1 LTAFE
6 VNCDKFT
13 PLMKTR
19 ALLFATCFFCTVA
32 FLFISCGK
40 EHSFEVPSSVSNDS
54 SVAKYTLGVASD
66 TCTGVVLAG
75 TYMSG
80 VAMSGS
86 NTATIQVTVTSKG
99 AYDITTT
106 VVNSISFSAKGNF
119 TNTGTQTVALTASG
133 NPSAAGEKTFSV
145 TGASNKCKFDITF
158 SPAAP
163 PAVFTLAGSPDT
175 CTAPVI
181 SGVYAKGTALSAS
194 NTITLKVNVTTAG
207 SYNITTNTANGI
219 SFSGSGV
226 FVSTGNDMDVTLTG
240 SGTPSEKGITT
251 LTPDITSSCSFNIP
265 VADEP
270 PVGSGTFTCKV
281 DGTLITFNQS
291 ASADITDPITEE
303 PYLMLGGHK
312 DGDPENYFHIFISN
326 NDKTAVKAGTYDEKH
341 FVGTSLSDLG
351 YRIEADYIA
360 KNADLSTTM
369 WNTSSSIPG
378 LSTGQPFTIK
388 ITSITSTRVKGTF
401 SGKLSN
407 TPDDNAFRTITE
419 GVFDLPIQ

>member
-1 LTAFE
+1 
-6 VNCDKFT
+6 
-13 PLMKTR
+13 MKTR
-19 ALLFATCFFCTVA
+19 ALLFAISLISIVVFV
-32 FLFISCGK
+32 FISCSK
-40 EHSFEVPSSVSNDS
+40 ERSFEQPVSHNNDS
-54 SVAKYTLGVASD
+54 SIAKYTLGVAGDS
-66 TCTGVVLAG
+66 CSGVVLAG
-75 TYMSG
+75 VYMNG
-80 VAMSGS
+80 VAMSAT
-86 NTATIQVTVTSKG
+86 NTAAIQVTVTSIG
-99 AYDITTT
+99 TYDIKTD
-106 VVNSISFSAKGNF
+106 VVNGVSFVAKGSFTSTGAQTITLTATGSPSSEGMKKFSITGAGNNCSFS
-119 TNTGTQTVALTASG
+119 
-133 NPSAAGEKTFSV
+133 
-145 TGASNKCKFDITF
+145 ITF

-163 PAVFTLAGSPDT
+163 PAVFTIVGTPDT

-181 SGVYAKGTALSAS
+181 NGVYVKGTALSAS

-207 SYNITTNTANGI
+207 SYNISTNTANGI
-219 SFSGSGV
+219 NFSGSGV
-226 FVSTGNDMDVTLTG
+226 FLSTGNSIDVTLTG
-240 SGTPSEKGITT
+240 SGTPLATGITS
-251 LTPDITSSCSFNIP
+251 LTPDITSSCSFNIT

-270 PVGSGTFTCKV
+270 PVGSGTFTCKI

-291 ASADITDPITEE
+291 ASADITDPVTEE

-341 FVGTSLSDLG
+341 FVATSLSDLG

-378 LSTGQPFTIK
+378 FSTGQPFTIK

-401 SGKLSN
+401 SGKLTN
-407 TPDDNAFRTITE
+407 TPGDNAFRTITE

>member
-1 LTAFE
+1 
-6 VNCDKFT
+6 
-13 PLMKTR
+13 MKTR
-19 ALLFATCFFCTVA
+19 FLLFAACLFCTVA
-32 FLFISCGK
+32 FLFVSCGK
-40 EHSFEVPSSVSNDS
+40 ELSYEIPTSGSNDS

-99 AYDITTT
+99 AYNITTT
-106 VVNSISFSAKGNF
+106 TVNGISFSAKGSF

-133 NPSAAGEKTFSV
+133 NPSSAGEQTFSV
-145 TGASNKCKFDITF
+145 TGASNICKFDITF

-181 SGVYAKGTALSAS
+181 NGVYAKSTALSAS
-194 NTITLKVNVTTAG
+194 NTVTLKVNVTTAG
-207 SYNITTNTANGI
+207 SYNITTNTQNGI
-219 SFSGSGV
+219 NFSGSGV
-226 FVSTGNDMDVTLTG
+226 FTTTGNDIAVTLTG
-240 SGTPSEKGITT
+240 SGTPLDKGITT

-270 PVGSGTFTCKV
+270 PVGSGTFTCKI

-303 PYLMLGGHK
+303 PYLFLEGYK
-312 DGDPENYFHIFISN
+312 DGDPENYLHIFIIN
-326 NDKTAVKAGTYDEKH
+326 NDNAAVKAGTYDEKH
-341 FVGTSLSDLG
+341 YIGTSLTDLG
-351 YRIEADYIA
+351 YRLEVDYTA
-360 KNADLSTTM
+360 KNADLSTTI

-378 LSTGQPFTIK
+378 FSTGQPFTVVV
-388 ITSITSTRVKGTF
+388 TSITSTRVKGTF

-407 TPDDNAFRTITE
+407 LPDNNAFKTITE

>member
-1 LTAFE
+1 
-6 VNCDKFT
+6 
-13 PLMKTR
+13 MKTR
-19 ALLFATCFFCTVA
+19 ALLFAISLISIVVFV
-32 FLFISCGK
+32 FISCGK
-40 EHSFEVPSSVSNDS
+40 ERSFEQSTSNNNDS
-54 SVAKYTLGVASD
+54 SIAKYTLGVAGDS
-66 TCTGVVLAG
+66 CSGVVLAG
-75 TYMSG
+75 VFMNG
-80 VAMSGS
+80 VAMSAT
-86 NTATIQVTVTSKG
+86 NTATIQVTVTSIG
-99 AYDITTT
+99 TYDIKTG
-106 VVNSISFSAKGNF
+106 VVNGVSFAAKGSFTSTGAQTITLTATGSPSSEGVKKFSIAGAGNNCSFS
-119 TNTGTQTVALTASG
+119 
-133 NPSAAGEKTFSV
+133 
-145 TGASNKCKFDITF
+145 IIF

-163 PAVFTLAGSPDT
+163 PAVFTMAGTPDT
-175 CTAPVI
+175 CTAPAI
-181 SGVYAKGTALSAS
+181 NGIYAKGTALSAA

-207 SYNITTNTANGI
+207 SYNISTNTANGI
-219 SFSGSGV
+219 NFSGSGL
-226 FVSTGNDMDVTLTG
+226 FLSTGNDIDVTLTG
-240 SGTPSEKGITT
+240 SGTPSATGIAT
-251 LTPDITSSCSFNIP
+251 LSPNITASCSFNI
-265 VADEP
+265 VIADEP
-270 PVGSGTFTCKV
+270 PVGSGTFTCKI

-291 ASADITDPITEE
+291 ASADITDPVTEE

-341 FVGTSLSDLG
+341 FVATSLSDLG

-378 LSTGQPFTIK
+378 FSTGQPFTIK

>member
-1 LTAFE
+1 M
-6 VNCDKFT
+6 N
-13 PLMKTR
+13 
-19 ALLFATCFFCTVA
+19 
-32 FLFISCGK
+32 
-40 EHSFEVPSSVSNDS
+40 
-54 SVAKYTLGVASD
+54 
-66 TCTGVVLAG
+66 
-75 TYMSG
+75 G
-80 VAMSGS
+80 VAMSAT
-86 NTATIQVTVTSKG
+86 NTATIQVTVTSIG
-99 AYDITTT
+99 TYDIKTDL
-106 VVNSISFSAKGNF
+106 VNGVSFAAKGSF
-119 TNTGTQTVALTASG
+119 TSTGAQTITLTATGS
-133 NPSAAGEKTFSV
+133 PSSEGMKKFSI
-145 TGASNKCKFDITF
+145 TGAGNNCNFGITF

-163 PAVFTLAGSPDT
+163 PAVFTMVGTPDT

-181 SGVYAKGTALSAS
+181 NGVYVKGTALSAS

-207 SYNITTNTANGI
+207 SYNISTNTANGI
-219 SFSGSGV
+219 NFSGSGV
-226 FVSTGNDMDVTLTG
+226 FLSTGNNIDVTLTG
-240 SGTPSEKGITT
+240 SGTPLATGITS
-251 LTPDITSSCSFNIP
+251 LTPDITSSCSFNIT

-270 PVGSGTFTCKV
+270 PLGSGTFTCKI

-291 ASADITDPITEE
+291 ASADITDPVTEE

-341 FVGTSLSDLG
+341 FVATSLSDLG

-378 LSTGQPFTIK
+378 FSTGQPFTIK